1 MSELRRRKDAH
12 SNGDNNNGDEGL
24 IEEPVC
30 PVEVFEEKKKEEKEE
45 EVKDVKEN
53 KEKEKEK
60 EEEEINDPEVE
71 RIQKEIEA
79 FKELVLKRFDGIS
92 KDVTALKRKSKP
104 AEKQPGDSIEK
115 LKKTNTINEKKIKL
129 MVYQHKQ
136 EVRYLEEGKKKYY
149 FLWNISYIF
158 IFIENRKLKRK
169 LNDLLNQN
177 QKNYCF
183 LFVAGLALMVVIAGY
198 FLH

>member
-136 EVRYLEEGKKKYY
+136 EVRYLEEGKKILFFVEYKLY
-149 FLWNISYIF
+149 FYF
-158 IFIENRKLKRK
+158 YREQKTKKEIE
-169 LNDLLNQN
+169 
-177 QKNYCF
+177 
-183 LFVAGLALMVVIAGY
+183 
-198 FLH
+198 